1 MAYRADERKQKVTLT
16 LPAEVVRAYR
26 IAAARE
32 GVRDSQ
38 VVAEALRQHLGIGA
52 LEVLQDKLAAL
63 GLSEDEAEEAAMA
76 EVRAHRQESRN
87 PQDG

>member
-1 MAYRADERKQKVTLT
+1 MAYSAGERKQKVTLT

-26 IAAARE
+26 MAAARE

-38 VVAEALRQHLGIGA
+38 VVEEALREHLGIGA

-63 GLSEDEAEEAAMA
+63 GLSEDEAEEVAVA
-76 EVRAHRQESRN
+76 EVCAYRRESRG
-87 PQDG
+87 PRDG